1 MAQKHSTRRAG
12 RRAPVG
18 APPGTFRID
27 PHAPPTDISVMAY
40 GPDTFTEREVRDLSM
55 LPEFLGQSPV
65 TWVNVNGLGDEPLL
79 RRLQE
84 IFGLHPLALADV
96 VNVTQRAKVEAY
108 GEHLFIVTRMS
119 TLSDRVETEQLSCF
133 LGPNFVLT
141 FQEHPGDCLD
151 VVRDRI
157 RNNVGR
163 IRTAGPDYL
172 VYALL
177 DSVIDAYYPLL
188 EQYGERLEKLEE
200 RVITDPREDSV
211 YRIRRAKRD
220 LLTLRRAVWPQ
231 REAVNTLMRDPLEK
245 ITDDTRL
252 YLRDSY
258 DHVIQLMD
266 VVENHREMAAGLQD
280 VYMSAVSNRMNE
292 VMKVLTVIATIF
304 IPLTFIA
311 GIYGMNFDPDV
322 SRLNMPEL
330 RWAWGYPV
338 ALAVMGLIA
347 VIMVIC
353 FWRKGWLGG
362 SKPRDRDRTG
372 P

>member
-1 MAQKHSTRRAG
+1 MANRSSRRRSG
-12 RRAPVG
+12 SRAPVG
-18 APPGTFRID
+18 AVPGTFRID
-27 PHAPPTDISVMAY
+27 PHAPPSQITVMAY
-40 GPDTFTEREVRDLSM
+40 GPDAFVEREIRDLSA
-55 LPEFLGQSPV
+55 LPDFLGRHPV
-65 TWVNVNGLGDEPLL
+65 TWVNVNGLGDEGVL
-79 RRLQE
+79 RHLQQV
-84 IFGLHPLALADV
+84 FDLHPLALADV
-96 VNVTQRAKVEAY
+96 VNVTQRAKVEQY
-108 GEHLFIVTRMS
+108 GKHLFIVTRMS
-119 TLSDRVETEQLSCF
+119 TLNDHLETEQLSFF
-133 LGPNFVLT
+133 LGPDFVLT

-157 RNNVGR
+157 RNNMGR
-163 IRTAGPDYL
+163 IRSSGPDYL
-172 VYALL
+172 LYCLL
-177 DSVIDAYYPLL
+177 DAVVDAYYPLL
-188 EQYGERLEKLEE
+188 EQYGERLEELEE

-231 REAVNTLMRDPLEK
+231 REAVNALMRDPLDRV
-245 ITDDTRL
+245 TDETRL
-252 YLRDSY
+252 YLRDCY
-258 DHVIQLMD
+258 DHIIQLMD

-338 ALAVMGLIA
+338 VMLVMAVLGIAMLITFR
-347 VIMVIC
+347 C
-353 FWRKGWLGG
+353 RGWLGG
-362 SKPRDRDRTG
+362 RRRG
-372 P
+372 PTEPE